1 MYIDCFSDDCYSLIT
16 ANSKFSASSSNVP
29 GGPGFAK
36 INGNVTWCA
45 AIPNDMQ
52 YLTVD
57 LGMTLLYLKSK
68 ALLCVFKIFQGKV
81 DLRLLFKWQ
90 LVFLNVLRTLYGSKG
105 PKSLS
110 GGYKNFRKI
119 AIYVIHLSANLAKRF
134 LQEGFLFLSPV
145 SSSLRSSMKR
155 KCIGT
160 SITFRVFLKF

>member
-1 MYIDCFSDDCYSLIT
+1 
-16 ANSKFSASSSNVP
+16 
-29 GGPGFAK
+29 
-36 INGNVTWCA
+36 
-45 AIPNDMQ
+45 MQ

-105 PKSLS
+105 PTSLG

-119 AIYVIHLSANLAKRF
+119 AIYVIHLSANLASETISTRRF
-134 LQEGFLFLSPV
+134 SFFEPCVIFIKIFNEKKMYWHLHYVSGLSEILICLPHF
-145 SSSLRSSMKR
+145 SISMLPSVKKKTVTKFFHHCLGRR
-155 KCIGT
+155 KDFQINN
-160 SITFRVFLKF
+160 